1 MISGID
7 YHLLLTYCEGMHL
20 IKRTDAP
27 RFDAAGTAVTAY
39 AAPSRGSSE
48 LSVWQIELT
57 PGSTSP
63 LHHMD
68 REEVFLGLEGHAIA
82 EIGNSQHSLGAGDC
96 LILPAGTDFTLH
108 VADEERPFRALACVP
123 AGAQAT
129 MVPDGATFVPP
140 WAE

>member
-1 MISGID
+1 MM
-7 YHLLLTYCEGMHL
+7 TYCGGMNL

-27 RFDAAGTAVTAY
+27 VFDAAETLVTGY
-39 AAPSRGSSE
+39 AAPSRGASE
-48 LSVWQIELT
+48 VSLWQIELA

-68 REEVFLGLEGHAIA
+68 REEVFLGLDGHAVA
-82 EIGNSQHSLGAGDC
+82 AVDGSEHPLGRGDC

-108 VADEERPFRALACVP
+108 VSGPQPFRALACVP
-123 AGAQAT
+123 AAAQAT
-129 MVPDGATFVPP
+129 MVPDGPTFLPP